1 MEWVGMPPS
10 SQPEVSS
17 PGGFGAV
24 CSPVLLLVVTFKG
37 VTREGRESVDW
48 QETLAW
54 SSIDNF
60 LRA

>member
-24 CSPVLLLVVTFKG
+24 RSPVLLLVVTFKG
-37 VTREGRESVDW
+37 VKREGRESG
-48 QETLAW
+48 LAGN
-54 SSIDNF
+54 IGMALN
-60 LRA
+60 R

>member
-24 CSPVLLLVVTFKG
+24 PPTCAVPSSDFQGWVEGGK
-37 VTREGRESVDW
+37 RECGLTGNIEMALNR
-48 QETLAW
+48 
-54 SSIDNF
+54 
-60 LRA
+60 